1 MTIDRWL
8 SIGQI
13 LVPIVIGILIF
24 AARSWFEKMIDKR
37 MEPLETTVQKIHTSL
52 EQRNGGSSVRDQLVF
67 IREDIAGVKSSL
79 AEHIIEHN
87 VKTTRTRKAAK

>member
-13 LVPIVIGILIF
+13 LVPITVGILFF
-24 AARSWFEKMIDKR
+24 AARSWLEKMMDKR
-37 MEPLETTVQKIHTSL
+37 IAPIEVTIQKIHTSL

-67 IREDIAGVKSSL
+67 IREDIAGVKASL
-79 AEHIIEHN
+79 ADHIIN
-87 VKTTRTRKAAK
+87 GADKPTRTRKASK